1 MTFANSGLYVATWRD
16 IADTTG
22 LAVDMLAAG
31 NIVCLYTNT
40 LDTTGT
46 YFDATAA
53 HSATNELATGNGY
66 TQDTKTVGG
75 TPTWAL
81 GNTGQLKYSWSAAVQ
96 WTGASFTARGMII
109 GKATTLEPIVAVT
122 FGADYT
128 ASGGGNFTITAHANG
143 IFYIDLV
150 P

>member
-1 MTFANSGLYVATWRD
+1 MASMTSGLYVVTWRD

-22 LAVDMLAAG
+22 LAVDMLSSS
-31 NIVCLYTNT
+31 NIVCLYTDAGTAPAHDTAGAHVTTNPT
-40 LDTTGT
+40 EVTTG
-46 YFDATAA
+46 
-53 HSATNELATGNGY
+53 GGY

-81 GNTGQLKYSWSAAVQ
+81 GNAGQLKYSWSAAVE
-96 WTGASFTARGMII
+96 WTSSTITANGMII
-109 GKATTLEPIVAVT
+109 GKASTLEPIVSVAFGQNYTSTNGT
-122 FGADYT
+122 F
-128 ASGGGNFTITAHANG
+128 SITAHANG

>member
-1 MTFANSGLYVATWRD
+1 
-16 IADTTG
+16 
-22 LAVDMLAAG
+22 MLSAS
-31 NIVCLYTNT
+31 NIVCLYT
-40 LDTTGT
+40 DTKTPN
-46 YFDATAA
+46 FDTDAA
-53 HSATNELATGNGY
+53 HSATNELASTGGY
-66 TQDTKTVGG
+66 TQDSKTVGG

-81 GNTGQLKYSWSAAVQ
+81 GNAGQLKYSWSAAVE
-96 WTGASFTARGMII
+96 WTSATFTARGMIL

-128 ASGGGNFTITAHANG
+128 ATSGTFSITAHANG